1 MASAFSQSTFLSA
14 DNAEP
19 SPPPAQPQRQWDRK
33 KGLGREGRPWPT
45 LPAPRVSLPGPWT
58 GTSIPELDPEA
69 SVAQGCS
76 LPCRLLLGSWTWQ
89 KLLAL
94 PGSIY

>member
-14 DNAEP
+14 DKAEP
-19 SPPPAQPQRQWDRK
+19 SPPPIYPQPQWDRE
-33 KGLGREGRPWPT
+33 KGLGREGWPWPT
-45 LPAPRVSLPGPWT
+45 LPAPRVSLPALWP
-58 GTSIPELDPEA
+58 GTSIPELNQEA
-69 SVAQGCS
+69 CVAQVRS
-76 LPCRLLLGSWTWQ
+76 LPCRLLFGSWRWR

>member
-14 DNAEP
+14 DKAEP
-19 SPPPAQPQRQWDRK
+19 SPPPTYPQLQWDRNR
-33 KGLGREGRPWPT
+33 GLGREAQPQPSP
-45 LPAPRVSLPGPWT
+45 PAPRASLPGPWL
-58 GTSIPELDPEA
+58 GLSIPELDQEA
-69 SVAQGCS
+69 SLAQGCL
-76 LPCRLLLGSWTWQ
+76 LPCRLLFGSWRWR